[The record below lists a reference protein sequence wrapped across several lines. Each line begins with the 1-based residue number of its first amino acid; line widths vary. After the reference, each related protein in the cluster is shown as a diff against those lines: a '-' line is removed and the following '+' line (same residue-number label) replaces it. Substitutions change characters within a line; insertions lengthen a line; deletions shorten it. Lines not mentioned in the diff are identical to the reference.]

1 MERMKDP
8 CVDPCMT
15 LEDATKEMRINGV
28 AMTVE
33 KLKRLVVRHAVP
45 FAWGCEGERGEK
57 ASILIST
64 HLFRQWLADFLG
76 REPLENPRLEV
87 DE

>member
-1 MERMKDP
+1 MNMTKDP

-15 LEDATKEMRINGV
+15 LEEAKAEMEINGV
-28 AMTVE
+28 RMTVE
-33 KLKRLVVRHAVP
+33 KLKRLIVRHAVP
-45 FAWGCEGERGEK
+45 FAWGCEGEDGEK

-76 REPLENPRLEV
+76 REPLEKSRL
-87 DE
+87 